1 MTFEPVPNRQWS
13 ATSCPATCAWV
24 EVSRAVAAGC
34 VYPPLVVST
43 TRQLVA
49 VGHRHQGRCR
59 PGSSSMERASRC
71 AGRSLAWPRPP
82 VRTESSRPTPGAL
95 QCLGARVP
103 GDQAVQDA
111 RVAFD
116 LQRAR
121 RNSAVHGEDQLGC
134 RTSSRGFSRLRRRLG
149 GREPVEPSP
158 LWRQVQSPGPSLRGV
173 VVQDRGRVWPGR
185 GRGVAGHAP
194 IAAGSRG

>member
-1 MTFEPVPNRQWS
+1 
-13 ATSCPATCAWV
+13 
-24 EVSRAVAAGC
+24 
-34 VYPPLVVST
+34 
-43 TRQLVA
+43 
-49 VGHRHQGRCR
+49 
-59 PGSSSMERASRC
+59 MERASRC
-71 AGRSLAWPRPP
+71 AGRSSAWPRPP
-82 VRTESSRPTPGAL
+82 VRTESPRPTAGAL

-103 GDQAVQDA
+103 GDRAVQDA

-149 GREPVEPSP
+149 GREPAEPSP

-173 VVQDRGRVWPGR
+173 VVQDRAGVATARWWRCRSTGTPRPRRGPPRRGAVAVRR
-185 GRGVAGHAP
+185 GRAGRRGCAP
-194 IAAGSRG
+194 PPPAPGAEPPRRQSEVTESHPTRPSSRGPVRRPVATTPNA